1 MELAALIK
9 RELVR
14 KIAGTYLAEYKET
27 YDNGYTC
34 LNTMSYLWDESA
46 ESLCR

>member
-1 MELAALIK
+1 MKDAKLIK

-14 KIAGTYLAEYKET
+14 KIPNTYLAEYRET
-27 YDNGYTC
+27 YDDGFVG
-34 LNTMSYLWDESA
+34 LVTMSYLWDKSV